1 MLGAGGRKKGREG
14 EKTGENQQLWGE
26 TQVDAASSFLNLK

>member
-1 MLGAGGRKKGREG
+1 MLGDEGRKKGRRG

-26 TQVDAASSFLNLK
+26 MRVDAASSFLNLK